1 MSTPHVLFGCP
12 DFPLGAAIPQ
22 AASEAHQS
30 GKKTPSADQIG
41 QKTEKRLSFQMLPVD
56 AFKLP

>member
-1 MSTPHVLFGCP
+1 MSTPHLLFACP
-12 DFPLGAAIPQ
+12 DFPLAPAIPQ
-22 AASEAHQS
+22 AAGGGPQS

-41 QKTEKRLSFQMLPVD
+41 QKTEKRLTFQMLPVD